1 MHLVMLYQMYPGES
15 VLLIPRRIYLRWCR
29 RFIWLTLPPMFHTIF
44 RLPDAQPVWA
54 RAGEVVGFWR
64 ENFRLL
70 LDTWKNFSMSCCH
83 LRTRRKQYGRKYGQI
98 TPTELLHREI
108 RLGADATG
116 ISVTLT
122 W

>member
-1 MHLVMLYQMYPGES
+1 MVS
-15 VLLIPRRIYLRWCR
+15 KIY
-29 RFIWLTLPPMFHTIF
+29 WLTLPPMFHTIF

-70 LDTWKNFSMSCCH
+70 LATWKNFSMSCCH